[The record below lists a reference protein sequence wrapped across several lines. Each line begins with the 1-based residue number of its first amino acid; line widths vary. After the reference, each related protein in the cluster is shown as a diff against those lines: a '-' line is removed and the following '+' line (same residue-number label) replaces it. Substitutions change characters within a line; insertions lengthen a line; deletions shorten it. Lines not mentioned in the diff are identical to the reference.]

1 LDDSPTV
8 RSNENLAKPG
18 LAENNDENTDSNSMK
33 PENENEL
40 RDDEEEEFEFDD
52 ALLDELE
59 V

>member
-8 RSNENLAKPG
+8 RSNENLVKPG

>member
-1 LDDSPTV
+1 
-8 RSNENLAKPG
+8 
-18 LAENNDENTDSNSMK
+18 MK

-59 V
+59 VQKTKKLNKVQKYGLLFIESW